1 MAYKY
6 IVFDIE
12 NPERAGTFEW
22 IGPPSENPALQ
33 SSGQLGELCGEQ
45 RAAGVGQPI
54 PIVFARRVG
63 DRGGVM
69 IAPAATDARFEE
81 ADTILLR
88 MNVSF
93 HLILG
98 DGPMGGVQVRDVY
111 QCGCRVGE
119 FTQTY
124 NRRAGDWRPGNVLQ
138 DNSILTIYSYSKPPY
153 PTLYCGSVGTCKGIS
168 TFSWSRTFA
177 PQDKDWRRQIVIFI
191 REGRTVT
198 RLADDVEGPSSNFAD
213 LYKLSLESLTKV
225 PADMI
230 DTARL
235 QTAALFLDAQELYCD
250 INITQSQSLGDFVGK
265 NAPYFLLRETKVA
278 GKRGLRPLLPIDGS
292 YAIRT
297 DPIPWEFEFTEDFI
311 IPGSIEITHTPLEE
325 RKPKLLVALWRQQDD
340 QSFGVIRSAEV
351 GYQIDRD
358 SGIVEQHDMSAF
370 CTHEIHA
377 VRAMAYKKAFRKWS
391 SHTIAWACRPE
402 VYSQILEEGDIVRVT
417 FQRNASD
424 GSVSTHD
431 YLYTIEQINKSVTGE
446 VMFVGSHFPVD
457 AEGRSLIALT
467 VMGAETQ
474 GEAYEV
480 IQTGQVCDDGPIVGG
495 GGSPRNGDS
504 SVPAEVFQEIETGE
518 PPGPPSLPPV
528 EVEEGEPPILPPA
541 SDEQPPPAP
550 QPVLP
555 PVPSPP
561 GGSPSDPPPPEP
573 PPGGYP
579 PPPTPPAPIPT
590 PPDDPVDPCEPEC
603 YTNTFYDLTECP
615 AAYTKVGSFTKGNP
629 GTDEFE
635 FGVYCEACYPPDD
648 PSCPP
653 LGETGYWRYV
663 LTSSTGC
670 ATSGLTGSAAATST
684 TSIWFTVNASNQY
697 IWGWDSVAPNTWTS
711 PPEFTSGSGSGVLN
725 ASGSQ
730 EVLSCPPGAVV
741 NEDIAWLARYDVV
754 NGVASGSPTY
764 VPAALSIDLS
774 LIHI

>member
-1 MAYKY
+1 MAYQY
-6 IVFDIE
+6 IIFDAA
-12 NPERAGTFEW
+12 NPERAGTVEW

-33 SSGQLGELCGEQ
+33 ANGQLGEMCGEQ
-45 RAAGVGQPI
+45 RVAAIGQPI

-69 IAPAATDARFEE
+69 IAPAATDARFE
-81 ADTILLR
+81 DTGEVTLS
-88 MNVSF
+88 MDVSY

-124 NRRAGDWRPGNVLQ
+124 NRRAGDWRPGNLL
-138 DNSILTIYSYSKPPY
+138 SESGLLALFSSSKPPY
-153 PTLYCGSVGTCKGIS
+153 PPIYCGSVGTCKGIS
-168 TFSWSRTFA
+168 TFSWTRAFLA
-177 PQDKDWRRQIVIFI
+177 QDKDWRRQILIFI
-191 REGRTVT
+191 RDGRTVT

-278 GKRGLRPLLPIDGS
+278 GKRGLRPLLPIDSS

-402 VYSQILEEGDIVRVT
+402 VYNQILEEGDIVRLT

-446 VMFVGSHFPVD
+446 VLFVGSHFPVD

-480 IQTGQVCDDGPIVGG
+480 IQTGQVCDDGPYGG
-495 GGSPRNGDS
+495 GGTPRVDDPG
-504 SVPAEVFQEIETGE
+504 VPAEVSQEIETGE

-528 EVEEGEPPILPPA
+528 EVDEGDPPILPPA

-555 PVPSPP
+555 PAPFPP
-561 GGSPSDPPPPEP
+561 GNPPDEPPPEP

-579 PPPTPPAPIPT
+579 PPPVPPAPIPT
-590 PPDDPVDPCEPEC
+590 PPDDPVDPCEPICTSVSICGEVGEPAP
-603 YTNTFYDLTECP
+603 TCP
-615 AAYTKVGSFTKGNP
+615 AGTTQVGIITAHQPDGDQ
-629 GTDEFE
+629 TC
-635 FGVYCEACYPPDD
+635 VICEDCEPVEDLNCYDC
-648 PSCPP
+648 CPP
-653 LGETGYWRYV
+653 ESLALGYRCVPVWEHRLWLVSPNFVYSIRRSTSPTFTWGPGVNPNTLSATATSAIPTGTLSSCHTPEQTVTLFTVPTPDFSNYYVVTTYLGEECR
-663 LTSSTGC
+663 
-670 ATSGLTGSAAATST
+670 SA
-684 TSIWFTVNASNQY
+684 
-697 IWGWDSVAPNTWTS
+697 
-711 PPEFTSGSGSGVLN
+711 
-725 ASGSQ
+725 
-730 EVLSCPPGAVV
+730 CP
-741 NEDIAWLARYDVV
+741 
-754 NGVASGSPTY
+754 
-764 VPAALSIDLS
+764 
-774 LIHI
+774 

>member
-1 MAYKY
+1 M
-6 IVFDIE
+6 
-12 NPERAGTFEW
+12 
-22 IGPPSENPALQ
+22 
-33 SSGQLGELCGEQ
+33 CGEQ
-45 RAAGVGQPI
+45 RVAAIGQPI

-69 IAPAATDARFEE
+69 IAPAATDARFE
-81 ADTILLR
+81 DTGEVTLS
-88 MNVSF
+88 MDVSY

-124 NRRAGDWRPGNVLQ
+124 NRRAGDWRPGNLL
-138 DNSILTIYSYSKPPY
+138 SESGLLALFSSSKPPY
-153 PTLYCGSVGTCKGIS
+153 PPIYCGSVGTCKGIS
-168 TFSWSRTFA
+168 TFSWTRAFLA
-177 PQDKDWRRQIVIFI
+177 QDKDWRRQILIFV

-402 VYSQILEEGDIVRVT
+402 VYNQILEEGDIVRVT

-446 VMFVGSHFPVD
+446 VLFVGSHFPVD

-480 IQTGQVCDDGPIVGG
+480 IQTGQVCDDGPIGG
-495 GGSPRNGDS
+495 GPSRVVDT
-504 SVPAEVFQEIETGE
+504 SVPDEVGQEIETGE

-528 EVEEGEPPILPPA
+528 EVEEGEPLILPPA

-555 PVPSPP
+555 PVPPPP
-561 GGSPSDPPPPEP
+561 GGSPGDPPPPQP
-573 PPGGYP
+573 PPDGYP
-579 PPPTPPAPIPT
+579 PPPVPPAPIPT
-590 PPDDPVDPCEPEC
+590 PPDDPDDPCEPVCTQFSIIGDIGDPAPTCPAGTTQVGIVTAHFPDGDASTVICEDCELPEEC
-603 YTNTFYDLTECP
+603 LEYGWLFLLGEATGYCFQSDFNQPDTCCPGSAVTNTVVQY
-615 AAYTKVGSFTKGNP
+615 
-629 GTDEFE
+629 
-635 FGVYCEACYPPDD
+635 
-648 PSCPP
+648 
-653 LGETGYWRYV
+653 LGEW
-663 LTSSTGC
+663 
-670 ATSGLTGSAAATST
+670 TSGPAPTLDYVIQTGWAGYAGDTAEVELT
-684 TSIWFTVNASNQY
+684 I
-697 IWGWDSVAPNTWTS
+697 TWTNS
-711 PPEFTSGSGSGVLN
+711 VNVCS
-725 ASGSQ
+725 
-730 EVLSCPPGAVV
+730 SC
-741 NEDIAWLARYDVV
+741 DRFRLCI
-754 NGVASGSPTY
+754 
-764 VPAALSIDLS
+764 
-774 LIHI
+774 